1 MVPFDR
7 FTVVLDACTIF
18 PMLPRDVLLT
28 LATHGF
34 FSPKWSPRIRAEW
47 TRNLAARMRERAIDA
62 DAQKRVDRIAAAM
75 DAAFPDA
82 EVVTELP
89 EPAILE
95 PVHEKD
101 RHVVVTAIAAHADA
115 IITFNMTDFAAAHLK
130 EHLQIEVIH
139 PDDFVMDLVDLN
151 EKRAVAAF
159 RELRAR
165 KKNPPW
171 ETGELVQ
178 RLRDTTLVQTSI
190 WLNTED
196 VAALV

>member
-1 MVPFDR
+1 MVPQSGGSNERTFDR
-7 FTVVLDACTIF
+7 
-18 PMLPRDVLLT
+18 R
-28 LATHGF
+28 
-34 FSPKWSPRIRAEW
+34 RRAE
-47 TRNLAARMRERAIDA
+47 
-62 DAQKRVDRIAAAM
+62 RVDRIAAAM

-82 EVVTELP
+82 ELVTELA

-95 PVHEKD
+95 LVNAKD
-101 RHVVVTAIAAHADA
+101 RHVVVTAIATRAEA
-115 IITFNMTDFAAAHLK
+115 IITFNITDFAAAHLK

-139 PDDFVMDLVDLN
+139 PDDFIMDLVDLN

-171 ETGELVQ
+171 KTGELIQ
-178 RLRDTTLVQTSI
+178 LLRDAALVQTSI

>member
-7 FTVVLDACTIF
+7 FTVVLDACTLF

-28 LATHGF
+28 LAAHEF
-34 FSPKWSPRIRAEW
+34 FSPKWSPRIRSEW
-47 TRNLAARMRERAIDA
+47 TRNLSARLRERSGGSDVDA
-62 DAQKRVDRIAAAM
+62 RVQRIVANMAE
-75 DAAFPDA
+75 AFPDA
-82 EVVTELP
+82 EVDTELT

-95 PVHEKD
+95 PVSPKD
-101 RHVVVTAIAAHADA
+101 RHVVVTAIAAEGDA
-115 IITFNMTDFAAAHLK
+115 IITFNASDFAVDHLK

-171 ETGELVQ
+171 DLDELVQ
-178 RLRDTTLVQTSI
+178 RLQNAGLVQTAQ
-190 WLNTED
+190 WLRAKD

>member
-7 FTVVLDACTIF
+7 FTVVLDACMIF

-47 TRNLAARMRERAIDA
+47 TRNLAARLRQRSTDA

-82 EVVTELP
+82 EVVTELA
-89 EPAILE
+89 EPDILE
-95 PVHEKD
+95 PVNAKD
-101 RHVVVTAIAAHADA
+101 RHVVVTAIATHADA

-139 PDDFVMDLVDLN
+139 PDDFIMDLVDLN

-178 RLRDTTLVQTSI
+178 RLRDAALVQTSI